1 MLIINNINGNGIS
14 HAVLK
19 NFKLS
24 ICWDM
29 VMLLSKNRTALTFD
43 IESEKKLRQ
52 KFNSEAY
59 LKGYITK
66 KTGNINLIKFI
77 LQNSDL
83 LKKYLDKDDFKE
95 IIYKYDNETNYKDR
109 FDPFPYLIEINE
121 KKYFNV
127 YKVYERKS
135 KLIYNLNENDKSI
148 L

>member
-29 VMLLSKNRTALTFD
+29 VILLSKNKTTLTFD
-43 IESEKKLRQ
+43 IESEKKLQQ
-52 KFNSEAY
+52 KFNSGVY

-66 KTGNINLIKFI
+66 TGNINFIKFI

-95 IIYKYDNETNYKDR
+95 IDYKYDNETNYKNR
-109 FDPFPYLIEINE
+109 INPFPYLIEINE

-127 YKVYERKS
+127 CKVYERKS